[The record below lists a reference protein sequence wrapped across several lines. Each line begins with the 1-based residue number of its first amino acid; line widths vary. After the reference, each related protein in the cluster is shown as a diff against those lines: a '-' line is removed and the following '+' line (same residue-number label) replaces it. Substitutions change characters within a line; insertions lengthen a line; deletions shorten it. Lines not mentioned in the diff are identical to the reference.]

1 MKTEQSLPIVILT
14 IDGSQNVP
22 MGVKAREF
30 KTGSVGYYAWG
41 KITHPNGKR
50 YQVSM
55 NLVEIGSKNR
65 NKKEED

>member
-1 MKTEQSLPIVILT
+1 MTTEKPLPIVT
-14 IDGSQNVP
+14 VGMDGDPVP

-30 KTGSVGYYAWG
+30 KTGSVGYYVWG
-41 KITHPNGKR
+41 KITHSNGKR

-65 NKKEED
+65 TKEKDE